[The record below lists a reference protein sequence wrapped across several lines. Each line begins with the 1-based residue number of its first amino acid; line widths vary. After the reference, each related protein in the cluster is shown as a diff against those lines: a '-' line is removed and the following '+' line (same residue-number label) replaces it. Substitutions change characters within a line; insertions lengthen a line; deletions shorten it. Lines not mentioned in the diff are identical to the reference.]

1 MAAIAIGVLLSA
13 GCGPQQSET
22 ETETEPST
30 KTTAPSSSAAS
41 SSSPFPTDVTTQP
54 DSAPDIRGRD
64 TALIRDFVEFATHP
78 SEQTAA
84 ALPFA
89 TVVRLGLG
97 RDLLTTVR
105 GNDISDASKWV
116 LDVEYFRATSGP
128 FNALR
133 PVKTTVNEDRTEPGG
148 NGSPFK
154 VSVGEHPH
162 CASPPMAPPDGL
174 QTLRRVSL
182 QPADDTIDT
191 CLRWFSVDLFLNQ
204 ERRVVAVTLDVWEP

>member
-13 GCGPQQSET
+13 GCGPQQPET
-22 ETETEPST
+22 ESSTETSAPST
-30 KTTAPSSSAAS
+30 SAAS
-41 SSSPFPTDVTTQP
+41 SPLPSPTDATQHP
-54 DSAPDIRGRD
+54 DSAPDTQGRD

-78 SEQTAA
+78 SEHAAA

-89 TVVRLGLG
+89 PVVRLGLG

-105 GNDISDASKWV
+105 GNDISDAANWV

-133 PVKTTVNEDRTEPGG
+133 PVKMTVNEERTEPGG

-204 ERRVVAVTLDVWEP
+204 ERRVVAVTLDIWEP